1 MSLIFEMRLNLNQRE
16 MLKIK
21 FAPEVFA
28 RPHLMDDPISL
39 HGLDLPPFSPY
50 FPISQIFDNNPIIW

>member
-1 MSLIFEMRLNLNQRE
+1 

-28 RPHLMDDPISL
+28 RPPLMDDPISL

-50 FPISQIFDNNPIIW
+50 FPISQILTTILLYGKLLPRIVS

>member
-1 MSLIFEMRLNLNQRE
+1 MRLNLKKRE

-28 RPHLMDDPISL
+28 RPHLMDDPISV
-39 HGLDLPPFSPY
+39 HSLDLPPIFPLFSD
-50 FPISQIFDNNPIIW
+50 FSDF